1 MTAFQKVIKYLAIAF
16 AIYLII
22 MIVGVIFSLFAVI
35 IGLEKWSNSSNQ
47 EIVEHNITEYSNVEK
62 LDIKCKYLYL
72 CGIDL

>member
-35 IGLEKWSNSSNQ
+35 IGLLGLSAGFIFLKNTNMDKK
-47 EIVEHNITEYSNVEK
+47 TAK
-62 LDIKCKYLYL
+62 K
-72 CGIDL
+72 